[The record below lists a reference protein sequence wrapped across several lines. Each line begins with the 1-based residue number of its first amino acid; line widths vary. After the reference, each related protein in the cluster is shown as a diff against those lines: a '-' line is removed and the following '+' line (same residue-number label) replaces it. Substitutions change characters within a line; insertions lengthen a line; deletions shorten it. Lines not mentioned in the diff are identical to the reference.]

1 MPVTDNTPS
10 YLKDNRQQPMKK
22 KVAQD
27 SPKEVFDNYWDWHPQ
42 SNSFKYLLKIEPLT
56 AK

>member
-27 SPKEVFDNYWDWHPQ
+27 SPKEVFDNYWDWHLQ